1 MDKKKQ
7 IGMLIGVVVLVFG
20 ALAVGVGIKRFLSQR
35 SEVKAPKPQVQ
46 RQETKPAAVV
56 APEDEKLTDIT
67 DEDEEF
73 LRWVREKMA
82 EEEEA
87 EPEVKEE
94 DASHQEEPAVAV
106 VEEEVAPPEQQSRT
120 TQSFG
125 GWRNVWADLNL
136 TQEQQERLGEAFR
149 LAMEKWQ
156 NMTAEERQY
165 ETQRMRDQGETW
177 QNMSEEEREDAMER
191 IRGKFEDWLNSDEVE
206 LPDFSLD

>member
-7 IGMLIGVVVLVFG
+7 IGILIGVVVLVFG
-20 ALAVGVGIKRFLSQR
+20 ALAVGVGIRRFLSQR
-35 SEVKAPKPQVQ
+35 SEAKAPKPQVQ

-73 LRWVREKMA
+73 LRWAYEKMA

-94 DASHQEEPAVAV
+94 DTSQEEPEVAVA
-106 VEEEVAPPEQQSRT
+106 EEEVAPPEQQSRT
-120 TQSFG
+120 AQSFG

-136 TQEQQERLGEAFR
+136 TQEQQERLGEAVR

-156 NMTAEERQY
+156 NMTAEERED
-165 ETQRMRDQGETW
+165 ETRRMREQGEKW
-177 QNMSEEEREDAMER
+177 QNMSEEEREDAMKK
-191 IRGKFEDWLNSDEVE
+191 IRGQLEDWLDSDEVE

>member
-1 MDKKKQ
+1 MDKKSQ
-7 IGMLIGVVVLVFG
+7 IGILIGVVVLVFA
-20 ALAVGVGIKRFLSQR
+20 ALAVGVGIRRFLSQR
-35 SEVKAPKPQVQ
+35 SEAKDPKPQVQ

-73 LRWVREKMA
+73 LRWAYEKMA

-87 EPEVKEE
+87 EAAVEEDVSQEPEV
-94 DASHQEEPAVAV
+94 AVA
-106 VEEEVAPPEQQSRT
+106 EEEGAPLEQQGRRA
-120 TQSFG
+120 QGFG

-156 NMTAEERQY
+156 NMTDEERQD
-165 ETQRMRDQGETW
+165 ETEKMRDQWETW
-177 QNMSEEEREDAMER
+177 QNMSEEEREDTMKKMRE
-191 IRGKFEDWLNSDEVE
+191 KFEDWLDSDEVE